1 MIKRKLHNMLSG
13 NVHRKKKRLNKKERE
28 RAEFMKTNVGK
39 WKIGL
44 LRKYSK
50 AENHFMD
57 LLDKTPFFYV
67 REKCC
72 YDLNKGNWCYIDF
85 YIPLFKLGIEIDG
98 KEHRNKENHD
108 KDLKKEKFLSED
120 RGISIYR
127 ITNEE
132 CLKMDSVDILKILR
146 EVRKNE
152 SDAEKQMRIKTEQR
166 DEDFQ
171 LKEMQKR
178 AKFDVHDEILAYCKL
193 NDRIYRFKN
202 LYVLKK
208 SVMTDYKYLIR
219 AINDKDN
226 IYASNTFIF
235 DFDETALQKKIER
248 FYEYLWT
255 HQKDE
260 DDGL

>member
-1 MIKRKLHNMLSG
+1 MIDEKLMSDYERLEYIRLYYGKRKDNLIKKHSVAELHF
-13 NVHRKKKRLNKKERE
+13 KC
-28 RAEFMKTNVGK
+28 
-39 WKIGL
+39 
-44 LRKYSK
+44 
-50 AENHFMD
+50 
-57 LLDKTPFFYV
+57 LLDKTPYFYI

-72 YDLNKGNWCYIDF
+72 YDKNWNWCYIDF

-120 RGISIYR
+120 RRISIYR
-127 ITNEE
+127 ITNED

-208 SVMTDYKYLIR
+208 SVSTKYKDLIR
-219 AINDKDN
+219 AINNRDN
-226 IYASNTFIF
+226 IFSSVTFIF
-235 DFDETALQKKIER
+235 EFSEDSLQKKID
-248 FYEYLWT
+248 EYREHMNT
-255 HQKDE
+255 KKQRI
-260 DDGL
+260 